1 MITAQ
6 VYINTKF
13 VNAMLQDV
21 NCNAVTTATTV
32 YYVCV

>member
-1 MITAQ
+1 MVTAQ

-13 VNAMLQDV
+13 VNAFLQAV
-21 NCNAVTTATTV
+21 SCNAVTTATTV